1 MSVADRQ
8 LFLCSCNGTAPLDAQ
23 AIADALS
30 LPSPPPVRTM
40 LCQKEL
46 PAFADHAAGDVI
58 VACTQEARL
67 FADLAG
73 ETTRTQTIRFV
84 NLREAGGWSPEARGA
99 TPKLAALLAQAA
111 LPDPDPVPS
120 VSYRSEG
127 QTLIV
132 GPADAALAWAD
143 ALRDRLSVTVL
154 ATGRITGHELPAV
167 RDYPVFSGTLTALS
181 GWLGAFDVAWRQDNP
196 IDLDL
201 CTRCNACIRACP
213 EQAIDF
219 GYQVDLDRCR
229 SHRACVTACGDVRA
243 IDFDRRDVARAARF
257 DLVLDLSRQPFLRT
271 PEPPQGY
278 LAPGADPVAQA
289 KAAMELA
296 GMTGEFEKPRYFSY
310 KASIC
315 AHSRSQKEGCRRCI
329 DACETEA
336 IRADGDGVRVEPH
349 LCMGCGTCTTVCP
362 SGALTYAYPPPAHL
376 GLRIRTMLA
385 TYAKAGGRDACI
397 LLHGRRGGEALA
409 RYARRGRGLPARTIP
424 VEVHNIDAVGLDLW
438 LAALAWGAVEVVA
451 MVEGDDLA
459 RYDDVVGFQ
468 MRLGDTIVDA
478 LGYQGRHFRCVS
490 ADDPAALDAALWGG
504 HAPLGV
510 RVAATF
516 AATSEKRTTLGLA
529 LEHLAA
535 HAPVPQ
541 SVIALPQ
548 GAPFGTIAID
558 AGKCTMCLACVGSC
572 PEGAIRDNPET
583 PQVRFVERDCVQ
595 CGICEKTCPER
606 AIALTPRL
614 DLTRAAREPRVLN
627 EAKVFAC
634 VRCGKPIGTEK
645 IVGAMLARLASHSM
659 FAAPGAL
666 DRLKMCA
673 DCRVVDMWQG
683 EKHPDIRDL

>member
-1 MSVADRQ
+1 
-8 LFLCSCNGTAPLDAQ
+8 
-23 AIADALS
+23 
-30 LPSPPPVRTM
+30 
-40 LCQKEL
+40 
-46 PAFADHAAGDVI
+46 
-58 VACTQEARL
+58 
-67 FADLAG
+67 
-73 ETTRTQTIRFV
+73 
-84 NLREAGGWSPEARGA
+84 
-99 TPKLAALLAQAA
+99 
-111 LPDPDPVPS
+111 
-120 VSYRSEG
+120 
-127 QTLIV
+127 
-132 GPADAALAWAD
+132 
-143 ALRDRLSVTVL
+143 
-154 ATGRITGHELPAV
+154 
-167 RDYPVFSGTLTALS
+167 
-181 GWLGAFDVAWRQDNP
+181 
-196 IDLDL
+196 
-201 CTRCNACIRACP
+201 
-213 EQAIDF
+213 
-219 GYQVDLDRCR
+219 
-229 SHRACVTACGDVRA
+229 
-243 IDFDRRDVARAARF
+243 
-257 DLVLDLSRQPFLRT
+257 
-271 PEPPQGY
+271 
-278 LAPGADPVAQA
+278 
-289 KAAMELA
+289 
-296 GMTGEFEKPRYFSY
+296 
-310 KASIC
+310 
-315 AHSRSQKEGCRRCI
+315 
-329 DACETEA
+329 
-336 IRADGDGVRVEPH
+336 
-349 LCMGCGTCTTVCP
+349 
-362 SGALTYAYPPPAHL
+362 
-376 GLRIRTMLA
+376 
-385 TYAKAGGRDACI
+385 
-397 LLHGRRGGEALA
+397 
-409 RYARRGRGLPARTIP
+409 
-424 VEVHNIDAVGLDLW
+424 
-438 LAALAWGAVEVVA
+438 